1 MRDVPRA
8 LGERTSW
15 RNMCPSF
22 EFYMPEERN
31 NASCPGPVRLLPPSC
46 GRSKHTMLALSLSH
60 RKRALHS
67 WGHEKLN
74 CWFCRGGNCV
84 SLSRKKPANIR
95 YSDQVG
101 HVHTLLSLAFVAL
114 PEMRGLWLLRDTT
127 TSTSSIHDFIQ
138 ARLAPVNVA
147 HEVPVCIAQACS
159 PGTSNVIANA
169 QPDAR
174 FCPRPVSACRRPSQ
188 DACPYTENFVPA
200 TYTGPLDAW
209 RLCQIY
215 ILWLDVLPGHGPV
228 ACSTAKDEGA
238 KSLLIIAP
246 NTRSP

>member
-1 MRDVPRA
+1 
-8 LGERTSW
+8 
-15 RNMCPSF
+15 MCIPCFPS
-22 EFYMPEERN
+22 R
-31 NASCPGPVRLLPPSC
+31 
-46 GRSKHTMLALSLSH
+46 LSLC
-60 RKRALHS
+60 RKCEVCGCYFTQL
-67 WGHEKLN
+67 
-74 CWFCRGGNCV
+74 
-84 SLSRKKPANIR
+84 
-95 YSDQVG
+95 QVQ
-101 HVHTLLSLAFVAL
+101 VAF
-114 PEMRGLWLLRDTT
+114 MI
-127 TSTSSIHDFIQ
+127 IHDCIQ

-159 PGTSNVIANA
+159 PGTSNVIANV

-209 RLCQIY
+209 RFCQIY
-215 ILWLDVLPGHGPV
+215 ILWLDVLPGHAPF